1 MKSHRASWKMI
12 VILASICLIT
22 MTFIF
27 IISLVHPN
35 FERQQDSRI
44 LDDWQPIDNM
54 IDTSKRVE
62 CSAIDFKEA
71 EETKRFTD
79 TRQTMTLHT
88 DGVTL
93 TGEYAGDIHRP
104 EGYNVQIGSG
114 LALKLS
120 VIDDP
125 DYTYR
130 ILLMINKNYSD
141 LETVLADAMSLS
153 TSTMTPN
160 DFKTIVVNEN
170 FGFYDFADWYYAE
183 LTKEQIIS
191 IARSQEAK
199 ACKRFVYQLLYV
211 GSGEGDVSDMNWE
224 TNEGINTFCELNGDM
239 FIMQLDGSILA
250 KPDVEIR

>member
-71 EETKRFTD
+71 EETKRFKD
-79 TRQTMTLHT
+79 ARQTMTLHT

-93 TGEYAGDIHRP
+93 T
-104 EGYNVQIGSG
+104 
-114 LALKLS
+114 
-120 VIDDP
+120 
-125 DYTYR
+125 
-130 ILLMINKNYSD
+130 
-141 LETVLADAMSLS
+141 
-153 TSTMTPN
+153 
-160 DFKTIVVNEN
+160 
-170 FGFYDFADWYYAE
+170 
-183 LTKEQIIS
+183 
-191 IARSQEAK
+191 
-199 ACKRFVYQLLYV
+199 
-211 GSGEGDVSDMNWE
+211 
-224 TNEGINTFCELNGDM
+224 
-239 FIMQLDGSILA
+239 
-250 KPDVEIR
+250 